1 MVVNTET
8 GVDVESTLSTLP
20 MHFCLFSK
28 YREFKPCFNT
38 LAKRNGPRSQATK
51 QQNTT
56 SAFRRLSA
64 EDEQKENR
72 FEVHMLNA
80 FKKTY

>member
-1 MVVNTET
+1 MDRSV
-8 GVDVESTLSTLP
+8 
-20 MHFCLFSK
+20 H
-28 YREFKPCFNT
+28 NT

-64 EDEQKENR
+64 KDDEQKENR